1 MISGEQIRTARD
13 AAGMTQQELATQ
25 LGVTL
30 RTVGNWERGENIPR
44 NREPLLRRIL
54 AAHLQGNGSRSPGLE
69 DATDMELLAEVARRM
84 ARAEA
89 KAKPASQDRAPLNLE
104 QDDYRLAAREPDEHI
119 GRDQMPEDT

>member
-25 LGVTL
+25 LGVTQ

-54 AAHLQGNGSRSPGLE
+54 AAHLEGGAPPSPMLE
-69 DATDMELLAEVARRM
+69 RATDMELLAEVARRM

-89 KAKPASQDRAPLNLE
+89 KSKPETP
-104 QDDYRLAAREPDEHI
+104 
-119 GRDQMPEDT
+119 G

>member
-30 RTVGNWERGENIPR
+30 RTVGNWERGESIPR

-54 AAHLQGNGSRSPGLE
+54 AAHLQGSVSQASTLE
-69 DATDMELLAEVARRM
+69 AATDMELLAEVARRM
-84 ARAEA
+84 ARADA
-89 KAKPASQDRAPLNLE
+89 KRKTEDPARLPVDQK

-119 GRDQMPEDT
+119 GLDQMPDET